1 MAAVTNEEARTLNT
15 AAHDLGMDVLV
26 EVHDETELDRALAL
40 ETRLIGINNRNLHNF
55 QVSLEV
61 SERLAE
67 RVPRDKIIVA
77 ESGIMNH
84 TDCLRLEK
92 SRIFTFLVGECLMR
106 EENVASATRALLH
119 GTGALP

>member
-1 MAAVTNEEARTLNT
+1 
-15 AAHDLGMDVLV
+15 
-26 EVHDETELDRALAL
+26 
-40 ETRLIGINNRNLHNF
+40 
-55 QVSLEV
+55 V

>member
-26 EVHDETELDRALAL
+26 EAHDESELDRALAL
-40 ETRLIGINNRNLHNF
+40 EARLIGINNRNLHNF

-67 RVPRDKIIVA
+67 RVPRDKIIVS

-84 TDCLRLEK
+84 ADCLRLEK
-92 SRIFTFLVGECLMR
+92 SRIYTFLVGECLMR
-106 EENVASATRALLH
+106 EENVETATRTLLH
-119 GTGALP
+119 GTGA